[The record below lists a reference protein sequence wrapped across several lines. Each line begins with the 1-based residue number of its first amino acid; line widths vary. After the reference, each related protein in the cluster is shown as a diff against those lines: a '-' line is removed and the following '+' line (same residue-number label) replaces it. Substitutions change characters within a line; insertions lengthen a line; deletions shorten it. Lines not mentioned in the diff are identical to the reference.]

1 MKSDLFTARKIYDH
15 LVAILLPKF
24 NDADADNDQSLDMNE
39 FADYAQILYDAIGF
53 YTKALRDRDPT
64 SKTFDDEKIHQNE
77 WDCTSKAI
85 TDNTCSPNAYD
96 QTKVGLNVG

>member
-53 YTKALRDRDPT
+53 YTKALRDTDTT
-64 SKTFDDEKIHQNE
+64 SKTFDNEKITQNE

-96 QTKVGLNVG
+96 QTKVCLNDG